1 MNYYTPLHIVHLE
14 TNGAYQYTLSQA
26 AEYLAVVH
34 PFERVYDA
42 LEYCLHHPDVDLII
56 ANEGSGGFAL
66 IQALKIKRP
75 LHTIHI
81 SITTNQVNPGLLN
94 RARAL
99 GVANLHDASSNVALM
114 RMHLS
119 HYQLRRYY
127 YQASQELLHI
137 PCLKLTIPLW
147 KRSLDILIASSVLL
161 ALLPLLLL
169 VCISIKLES
178 PGPILYDSKRVG
190 PYFKMFNMHKFRT
203 MRTNADTMISGM
215 KDQNLYQSYKP
226 EDEDI
231 CNRCDPQTGEC
242 QHKLFIG
249 DEHLCEYA
257 YLKEKESEATFVK
270 FANDPRI
277 TRIGRFLRN
286 SSIDELPQ
294 LVNVLKGDMSLVG
307 NRPLPL
313 YEAEKL
319 TTDEFIKRFAG
330 PAGLTGLWQVKKRA
344 KGVGKMSETER
355 IALDI
360 QYAESFSF
368 LMDFKILYNTLFAF
382 WQRETV

>member
-1 MNYYTPLHIVHLE
+1 
-14 TNGAYQYTLSQA
+14 
-26 AEYLAVVH
+26 
-34 PFERVYDA
+34 
-42 LEYCLHHPDVDLII
+42 
-56 ANEGSGGFAL
+56 
-66 IQALKIKRP
+66 
-75 LHTIHI
+75 
-81 SITTNQVNPGLLN
+81 
-94 RARAL
+94 
-99 GVANLHDASSNVALM
+99 
-114 RMHLS
+114 
-119 HYQLRRYY
+119 
-127 YQASQELLHI
+127 
-137 PCLKLTIPLW
+137 
-147 KRSLDILIASSVLL
+147 
-161 ALLPLLLL
+161 
-169 VCISIKLES
+169 
-178 PGPILYDSKRVG
+178 
-190 PYFKMFNMHKFRT
+190 